1 MKKIKFFSKDI
12 NVREKTVLIRLDLN
26 VPLNEKKI
34 SDTTR
39 IDFVIP
45 FIKSLSGSKA
55 KIVILSHLGRPNGK
69 KIKEMSLYPIF
80 QYLKKRIGEIVFF
93 LDDEININLKNKISN
108 FKYGDIILLENI
120 RYYKE
125 EIDNDETFAKE
136 LASLGDIYIND
147 AFSCSH
153 RKQASIHEV
162 AKQIKI
168 CYAGPLLQKEISS
181 INMIIKDR
189 KEPITCILGGS
200 KISTKIKIIN
210 NLIKNVQNIYLVG
223 AMANNFFIYQGY
235 NVGKSLIEKNTKKI
249 IEEIYSNAQKFNCK
263 IFVPIDCIVSK
274 NFTEKGKEK
283 NINEIDDEELILDI
297 GPKTRDDL
305 IEKIV
310 SSKTILWNGPAGY
323 FENDHFA
330 EGTNLIAKKISSLTT
345 QGKILSVVGGGDTIS
360 AINNISSELKFTHLS
375 TAGGAFLEFLEGKDL
390 PGLDV
395 LK

>member
-12 NVREKTVLIRLDLN
+12 DVRKKTILIRLDLN

-45 FIKSLSGSKA
+45 FLKSLSSSKA
-55 KIVILSHLGRPNGK
+55 KVVILSHLGRPNGK

-80 QYLKKRIGEIVFF
+80 QYLKKRIGQIVFF

-125 EIDNDETFAKE
+125 EIDNNETFAKK

-153 RKQASIHEV
+153 RKQASIHEI
-162 AKQIKI
+162 AKQINI
-168 CYAGPLLQKEISS
+168 CYAGPLLQKELSS
-181 INMIIKDR
+181 INMIIRDK

-274 NFTEKGKEK
+274 NFTEMGKK
-283 NINEIDDEELILDI
+283 KKINEINNEEIILDI
-297 GPKTRDDL
+297 GPKTCDDL
-305 IEKIV
+305 VKKIE

-323 FENDHFA
+323 FENDYFA
-330 EGTNLIAKKISSLTT
+330 KGTNLLAKRISSLTT
-345 QGKILSVVGGGDTIS
+345 QGKILSVVGGGDTVS

>member
-1 MKKIKFFSKDI
+1 MKKIKFFSTDI
-12 NVREKTVLIRLDLN
+12 NVSEKTILIRLDLN
-26 VPLNEKKI
+26 VPINEKKI

-39 IDFVIP
+39 IDFVLP
-45 FIKSLSGSKA
+45 FLKKLSSGKA
-55 KIVILSHLGRPNGK
+55 KVVVLSHLGRPNGK

-80 QYLKKRIGEIVFF
+80 QYLKKKIGEVVFF

-120 RYYKE
+120 RYYRE
-125 EIDNDETFAKE
+125 EIDNNESFAKE
-136 LASLGDIYIND
+136 LASFGDIYIND

-153 RKQASIHEV
+153 RKQASIHQI
-162 AKQIKI
+162 AKQIKN
-168 CYAGPLLQKEISS
+168 CYAGPLLKKELSS

-210 NLIKNVQNIYLVG
+210 NLIKIVQNIYLVG

-235 NVGKSLIEKNTKKI
+235 SVGKSLIEKNTKQL

-263 IFVPIDCIVSK
+263 IFVPTDCIVSK
-274 NFTEKGKEK
+274 NFTEVGNKK
-283 NINEIDDEELILDI
+283 NINEIDDKEIILDI
-297 GPKTRDDL
+297 GPKTLDDL
-305 IEKIV
+305 VKKIE

-323 FENDHFA
+323 FENDYFA
-330 EGTNLIAKKISSLTT
+330 KGTNSIAKKISSLTT
-345 QGKILSVVGGGDTIS
+345 QGKILSVVGGGDTVS